1 MRKGKKMEDN
11 LKGKHKKNKKHAV
24 KNTWPY
30 KVFVLAMALS
40 LAFSILSTFLLG
52 SAGIIVSIIIIVV
65 FISISIVTDMI
76 GVAVTAC
83 TKEPFMAMC
92 SKKVRGAKEGLMLI
106 RNADKVASL
115 CADVIGDICGVLSGS
130 AGASIVVQITL
141 NVKSTSLCIL
151 ISGIVTAFIA
161 AVTIFGK
168 ALGKRVAMD
177 KCNGLILKVGA
188 FLSLFT
194 KQNKSKHGKDKK

>member
-1 MRKGKKMEDN
+1 MEDN
-11 LKGKHKKNKKHAV
+11 PKGKNKKVKKQNV

-40 LAFSILSTFLLG
+40 LAFSILSTLLLG
-52 SAGIIVSIIIIVV
+52 NAGVIVSIIIIVV
-65 FISISIVTDMI
+65 FIAISIVTDMI

-130 AGASIVVQITL
+130 AGATIVAQIIA
-141 NVKSTSLCIL
+141 NVKNVSLSIL
-151 ISGIVTAFIA
+151 ISGLVTAFIA

-168 ALGKRVAMD
+168 ALGKKVAMD

-188 FLSLFT
+188 LLSVFT
-194 KQNKSKHGKDKK
+194 KQKKNK